1 MSKLGGELV
10 RSMAQAQAQALA
22 HAEGKRTGAPV
33 HRVDIGPENRNLVR
47 ALRNNEHGA
56 RAQRKDR

>member
-1 MSKLGGELV
+1 MSKLGGELL
-10 RSMAQAQAQALA
+10 RSMAQALA

-33 HRVDIGPENRNLVR
+33 HRVEIGPENRNLVR

-56 RAQRKDR
+56 RTQRKDR